1 MLGLDFQ
8 PDHYDLVYGQS
19 GAKFRAIPIAD
30 WFPPDYVDVN
40 AKTKDGKWVQ
50 IYYSPACGN
59 LCMTDL
65 DQKLTISAVLIDYW
79 LKEVE

>member
-8 PDHYDLVYGQS
+8 PEHYDLVHGGS
-19 GAKFRAIPIAD
+19 GKKFRAIPISD

-65 DQKLTISAVLIDYW
+65 DQKLAISADLILFW

>member
-1 MLGLDFQ
+1 M
-8 PDHYDLVYGQS
+8 
-19 GAKFRAIPIAD
+19 
-30 WFPPDYVDVN
+30 N
-40 AKTKDGKWVQ
+40 AKTKEGKWVQ

-65 DQKLTISAVLIDYW
+65 DQKLAISAEVIDYW

>member
-8 PDHYDLVYGQS
+8 PDHYDLVHGSS
-19 GAKFRAIPIAD
+19 GAKFRVIPITD
-30 WFPPDYVDVN
+30 WLPPDYVDVN

-65 DQKLTISAVLIDYW
+65 DEKLAISDDLIDFW
-79 LKEVE
+79 LK

>member
-8 PDHYDLVYGQS
+8 PEHYDLVYGQS
-19 GAKFRAIPIAD
+19 GAKFRAIPITD

-50 IYYSPACGN
+50 IYHSPACGN

-65 DQKLTISAVLIDYW
+65 GQKLIISADLIDYW

>member
-8 PDHYDLVYGQS
+8 TENYDLVHGS
-19 GAKFRAIPIAD
+19 GGKKFRVIPIAD

-40 AKTKDGKWVQ
+40 AKTKCGKWVQ

-65 DQKLTISAVLIDYW
+65 DQKLAISADLIDYW
-79 LKEVE
+79 LKEVV

>member
-1 MLGLDFQ
+1 MGKVERSLGRYL
-8 PDHYDLVYGQS
+8 LLTGS
-19 GAKFRAIPIAD
+19 
-30 WFPPDYVDVN
+30 PPDYVDVN

-50 IYYSPACGN
+50 VYYSPACGN

-65 DQKLTISAVLIDYW
+65 DQKLAISDELIDYW

>member
-8 PDHYDLVYGQS
+8 PEHYDLVHGQS
-19 GAKFRAIPIAD
+19 GTKFRAIPITD

-40 AKTKDGKWVQ
+40 AKTKEGEWVQ
-50 IYYSPACGN
+50 IYYSAACGN

-65 DQKLTISAVLIDYW
+65 DQKLTISADLIDYW

>member
-8 PDHYDLVYGQS
+8 PGHYDLVRWQS
-19 GAKFRAIPIAD
+19 GTKFRAIPIAD
-30 WFPPDYVDVN
+30 WFPPDYMDVN
-40 AKTKDGKWVQ
+40 AKTKEGKWVQ
-50 IYYSPACGN
+50 VYYSPACGN

-65 DQKLTISAVLIDYW
+65 DQKLAISADLIDYW

>member
-8 PDHYDLVYGQS
+8 PGHYDLVHGQS
-19 GAKFRAIPIAD
+19 GAKFRAIPITD
-30 WFPPDYVDVN
+30 WLPPDYVDVN
-40 AKTKDGKWVQ
+40 AKTKEGKWVQ
-50 IYYSPACGN
+50 IYYSAACGN

-65 DQKLTISAVLIDYW
+65 DQKLTISADLIDYW

>member
-8 PDHYDLVYGQS
+8 PGHYDLVHGSS
-19 GAKFRAIPIAD
+19 GKKFRAIPIAD
-30 WFPPDYVDVN
+30 WFPPDYIDVN

-65 DQKLTISAVLIDYW
+65 DQKLAISADLIAFW
-79 LKEVE
+79 LKEVV

>member
-8 PDHYDLVYGQS
+8 PEHYDLVYGQS
-19 GAKFRAIPIAD
+19 GTKLRAIPIAD
-30 WFPPDYVDVN
+30 WLPPDYVDVN
-40 AKTKDGKWVQ
+40 AKTKEGKWVQ

-65 DQKLTISAVLIDYW
+65 DHKLTISADMIYYW

>member
-8 PDHYDLVYGQS
+8 PEHYDLVYGKS
-19 GAKFRAIPIAD
+19 GDKFRAIPISD

-40 AKTKDGKWVQ
+40 AKTKEGKWVQ
-50 IYYSPACGN
+50 IYHSPACGN

-65 DQKLTISAVLIDYW
+65 AQKLTISADLIDYW

>member
-1 MLGLDFQ
+1 MLDLDFQ
-8 PDHYDLVYGQS
+8 PEHYDLVHGQS
-19 GAKFRAIPIAD
+19 GAKFRAIPITD

-40 AKTKDGKWVQ
+40 AKTKEGKWVQ
-50 IYYSPACGN
+50 IYYSAACGN

-65 DQKLTISAVLIDYW
+65 DQKLTISADLIDYW

>member
-8 PDHYDLVYGQS
+8 PEHYDLVHGQS
-19 GAKFRAIPIAD
+19 GKKFRAIPISD

-40 AKTKDGKWVQ
+40 AKTNDGRWVQ

-59 LCMTDL
+59 LCMTDI
-65 DQKLTISAVLIDYW
+65 DQKLAISAELIDYW

>member
-8 PDHYDLVYGQS
+8 PGHYDLVHVQS
-19 GAKFRAIPIAD
+19 GAKFRAIPITD

-50 IYYSPACGN
+50 IYYSPACAN

-65 DQKLTISAVLIDYW
+65 DQKLTISADLIDYW

>member
-8 PDHYDLVYGQS
+8 PEHYDLVYGQS
-19 GAKFRAIPIAD
+19 GNKFRAIPISD

-50 IYYSPACGN
+50 IYYSPACGK

-65 DQKLTISAVLIDYW
+65 GQKLTISDDLIDYW

>member
-8 PDHYDLVYGQS
+8 PEHYDLVHGGS
-19 GAKFRAIPIAD
+19 GKKFRAIPIAD

-40 AKTKDGKWVQ
+40 ARTKEGKWVQ

-65 DQKLTISAVLIDYW
+65 DQKLAICATFVDFW

>member
-8 PDHYDLVYGQS
+8 PEYYDLVYGQS
-19 GAKFRAIPIAD
+19 GIKFRAIPITD
-30 WFPPDYVDVN
+30 WFPPDYLDVN
-40 AKTKDGKWVQ
+40 AKTKEGKWVQ
-50 IYYSPACGN
+50 IYHSPACGN

-65 DQKLTISAVLIDYW
+65 VQKLIISADLIDYW

>member
-8 PDHYDLVYGQS
+8 PEHYDLVHGSS
-19 GAKFRAIPIAD
+19 GTKFRAIPITD
-30 WFPPDYVDVN
+30 WFPPDYMDVN

-65 DQKLTISAVLIDYW
+65 DQKLAISADLIDYW
-79 LKEVE
+79 LKEVV

>member
-8 PDHYDLVYGQS
+8 PEHYDLVHGKS
-19 GAKFRAIPIAD
+19 GAKFRAIPISD

-59 LCMTDL
+59 LCMTDR
-65 DQKLTISAVLIDYW
+65 DQKLAIRADLIDYG
-79 LKEVE
+79 LKEVG

>member
-8 PDHYDLVYGQS
+8 PEHYDLVHGQS

-40 AKTKDGKWVQ
+40 AKTKDGRLVQ

-59 LCMTDL
+59 LCMTYL
-65 DQKLTISAVLIDYW
+65 EQKLAISAELIDYW

>member
-8 PDHYDLVYGQS
+8 PGHYDLVHWQS
-19 GAKFRAIPIAD
+19 GTKFRAIPIAD
-30 WFPPDYVDVN
+30 WFPPDYMDVN
-40 AKTKDGKWVQ
+40 AKTKEGKWVQ
-50 IYYSPACGN
+50 VYYSPACGS

-65 DQKLTISAVLIDYW
+65 DQKLAISADLIDYW

>member
-8 PDHYDLVYGQS
+8 PEHYDLVHVQS
-19 GAKFRAIPIAD
+19 GTKFRAIPITD

-65 DQKLTISAVLIDYW
+65 DQKLTISDDLIDFW
-79 LKEVE
+79 LKEVV

>member
-8 PDHYDLVYGQS
+8 PEHYDLVHGSS
-19 GAKFRAIPIAD
+19 GKKFRAIPISD

-50 IYYSPACGN
+50 IYHSPACGN

-65 DQKLTISAVLIDYW
+65 SQKLAISADLIDFW
-79 LKEVE
+79 LKEVV

>member
-1 MLGLDFQ
+1 MLGLDFK
-8 PDHYDLVYGQS
+8 PEHYDLVHGQS

-40 AKTKDGKWVQ
+40 AKTKEGMWVQ

-65 DQKLTISAVLIDYW
+65 DKKLAISAELIDYW

>member
-8 PDHYDLVYGQS
+8 PEHYDLVHWQS
-19 GAKFRAIPIAD
+19 GTKFRAIPISD

-65 DQKLTISAVLIDYW
+65 DQKLAISVDLIDYW